1 MRFGS
6 RNDDNTWRLIV
17 HFIATFSLLLVV
29 DVVDVEDNY
38 CSEGGGG
45 ALLTVSCG
53 VYMTCEW
60 MRKSKK

>member
-17 HFIATFSLLLVV
+17 YFLQLSLFLLLMLLT
-29 DVVDVEDNY
+29 DVEDNN

-53 VYMTCEW
+53 VYLTCEW
-60 MRKSKK
+60 MRKSNK